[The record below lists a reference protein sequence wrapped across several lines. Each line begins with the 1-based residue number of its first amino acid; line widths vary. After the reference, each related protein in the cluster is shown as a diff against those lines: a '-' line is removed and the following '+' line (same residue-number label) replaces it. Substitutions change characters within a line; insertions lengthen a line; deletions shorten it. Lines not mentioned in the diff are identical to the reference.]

1 MTRVAFAR
9 ELESASNA
17 IADISRADLA
27 IMLRRA
33 AIRLRNAGGVDLDPH
48 IEDALVTV
56 ASEMEVPKSDLVGR
70 IVREWLEANA
80 YLPVPHALDEERAT
94 EGNA

>member
-9 ELESASNA
+9 ELESASDA
-17 IADISRADLA
+17 IADVSRADLA

-33 AIRLRNAGGVDLDPH
+33 AIRLRNAGGADLEPRTD
-48 IEDALVTV
+48 DAL
-56 ASEMEVPKSDLVGR
+56 ASIATEMGIPKGDLVAR
-70 IVREWLEANA
+70 IIREWLETNA
-80 YLPVPHALDEERAT
+80 YLPVPHALDEESAT

>member
-1 MTRVAFAR
+1 MTRVAF
-9 ELESASNA
+9 ASNA

-33 AIRLRNAGGVDLDPH
+33 AIRLRNPGGIDLEQRT
-48 IEDALVTV
+48 EDALASV
-56 ASEMEVPKSDLVGR
+56 ATEMEIPKGDLVAR
-70 IVREWLEANA
+70 IIREWPETNT
-80 YLPVPHALDEERAT
+80 YLPLPHTLDDDSAT

>member
-1 MTRVAFAR
+1 MTRLAFAR
-9 ELESASNA
+9 ELESASDA
-17 IADISRADLA
+17 IGDISRADLA

-33 AIRLRNAGGVDLDPH
+33 AIRLRNVGGIDLEPRTD
-48 IEDALVTV
+48 DALATI
-56 ASEMEVPKSDLVGR
+56 ATELAIPKGDLVAQ

-80 YLPVPHALDEERAT
+80 YLPVPYALGNESVT

>member
-1 MTRVAFAR
+1 MTRIAFAR
-9 ELESASNA
+9 ELESASDA

-33 AIRLRNAGGVDLDPH
+33 AIRLRNADGVDLEPRT
-48 IEDALVTV
+48 EDALTTI
-56 ASEMEVPKSDLVGR
+56 ASEMDIPKGDLVAR

-80 YLPVPHALDEERAT
+80 YLPVPHVLDDESAT